1 MAAYREPG
9 FEERVALAARAK
21 RAALEKLRAKPPVD
35 EAEQAARAARA
46 LARETAAAEK
56 REAKRLASEVA
67 AAAKRTDAAE
77 ASAAAQAQEQ
87 AEPELTDA
95 DRKAARDARY
105 AARKVR
111 KSK

>member
-9 FEERVALAARAK
+9 FQERVALAARAK
-21 RAALEKLRAKPPVD
+21 SAALERLRTKPPID

-56 REAKRLASEVA
+56 RAAKRAASEAA
-67 AAAKRTDAAE
+67 AAAKAAKAIE
-77 ASAAAQAQEQ
+77 ASAAVEARADETVLSD
-87 AEPELTDA
+87 AE
-95 DRKAARDARY
+95 RKAARDARY
-105 AARKVR
+105 AARKNR

>member
-9 FEERVALAARAK
+9 FQERVALAARAK
-21 RAALEKLRAKPPVD
+21 SAALAKLRSKPPID

-56 REAKRLASEVA
+56 RAAQRLAKEEA
-67 AAAKRTDAAE
+67 AAAKRAAVIE
-77 ASAAAQAQEQ
+77 ESAAVEAQAGEAAQ
-87 AEPELTDA
+87 TDA

-105 AARKVR
+105 AARKGR